1 MDDSRL
7 YKKKDIA
14 DYLGISPKTFNR
26 LLETGKGPQFLLIGT
41 AVRFRAK
48 DVQECKDVQEWLNN
62 LQNKEELEN

>member
-41 AVRFRAK
+41 AIRFRA
-48 DVQECKDVQEWLNN
+48 KDVQEWLNN

>member
-48 DVQECKDVQEWLNN
+48 DVQEWLNN

>member
-41 AVRFRAK
+41 TVRFTA
-48 DVQECKDVQEWLNN
+48 KDVQEWLNN
-62 LQNKEELEN
+62 LQNKEELESFEN